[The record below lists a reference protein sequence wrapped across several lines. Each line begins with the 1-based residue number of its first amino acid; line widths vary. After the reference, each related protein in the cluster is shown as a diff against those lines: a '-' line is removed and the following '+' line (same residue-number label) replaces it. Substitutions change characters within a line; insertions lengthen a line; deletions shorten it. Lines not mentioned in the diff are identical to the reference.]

1 MEKKRIH
8 TPALVLMIVGLVFA
22 FISPLVAY
30 VCCII
35 SIVLAVKNRAA
46 HSFKLVISLAVLA
59 LVIAVVN
66 NIYAAMMI
74 MKMQG

>member
-46 HSFKLVISLAVLA
+46 HSFKLVISLDVLA

>member
-1 MEKKRIH
+1 MEKKRIY

-30 VCCII
+30 VCCIV

-46 HSFKLVISLAVLA
+46 HSFRLVIGLDVLA
-59 LVIAVVN
+59 LIIAIVN